1 MVCHQDQCP
10 VVFEMPLSTSVS
22 SATLEALIQNGPL
35 PLLCSKFSSVNM
47 CSHFTSVRQPAVA
60 KLHRKISQT
69 CLSPFKSLDSS
80 IVPCI
85 NCEVTSYSQSRQ
97 RIVLRTT
104 RKHPLCKNITTAAE
118 AMNAHYQTTLPS
130 NFKLMASLGWFGLM
144 TLNDVIHKTQHF
156 FHAADEGCSLLM

>member
-10 VVFEMPLSTSVS
+10 VVFKMSLSTSVS
-22 SATLEALIQNGPL
+22 SVTLEALIQNGSL
-35 PLLCSKFSSVNM
+35 PLLCRELSSVNM
-47 CSHFTSVRQPAVA
+47 CSHFTLVGQPAVA
-60 KLHRKISQT
+60 KLHHKISQT
-69 CLSPFKSLDSS
+69 CLSPFKSFDSF

-85 NCEVTSYSQSRQ
+85 HCEVRSY

-104 RKHPLCKNITTAAE
+104 RKHPLYKNVTTAAE
-118 AMNAHYQTTLPS
+118 AINAHYQTTLPS